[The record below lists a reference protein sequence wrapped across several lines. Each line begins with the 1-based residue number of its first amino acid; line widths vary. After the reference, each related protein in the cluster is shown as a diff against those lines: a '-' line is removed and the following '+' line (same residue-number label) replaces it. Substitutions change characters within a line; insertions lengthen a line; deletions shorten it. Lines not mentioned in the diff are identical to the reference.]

1 MINLSG
7 FTVKNNDNLSGD
19 IEIKIIGLRPGEKLY
34 EELLIGNDPEKT
46 NHPKILMTKDPSV
59 PFVQL
64 EKDLKDLKY
73 LLAQNNVNDVK
84 ALLEKLIKLYKP
96 NSEIVDHVYV
106 EKSLSKKYEQK
117 ISNNFKD
124 KVYKY
129 NKDNKVIKFIK

>member
-1 MINLSG
+1 
-7 FTVKNNDNLSGD
+7 
-19 IEIKIIGLRPGEKLY
+19 
-34 EELLIGNDPEKT
+34 
-46 NHPKILMTKDPSV
+46 MTKDPSV
-59 PFVQL
+59 PFAQL

-84 ALLEKLIKLYKP
+84 TLLEKLIKLYKP

-106 EKSLSKKYEQK
+106 EKSLSKKYEKK

-129 NKDNKVIKFIK
+129 DEDNKVIKFIK